1 MTKWYENIAR
11 MCNVPL
17 IMIDIP
23 YNNTVEVADQN
34 VRYVR
39 GQFDKAIK
47 QLEELTGKK
56 FDEKLGELLPLLK
69 DDDLLILTA
78 DHGNDPTYTG
88 TDHTREKVPFIAW
101 SPSMACGGEMEENDT
116 FAVIGATIADNFGVA
131 MPEGTIGSSRLEE
144 IEK

>member
-56 FDEKLGELLPLLK
+56 FDEKKFE
-69 DDDLLILTA
+69 
-78 DHGNDPTYTG
+78 H
-88 TDHTREKVPFIAW
+88 
-101 SPSMACGGEMEENDT
+101 ACAERKPYSKGM
-116 FAVIGATIADNFGVA
+116 VK
-131 MPEGTIGSSRLEE
+131 SL
-144 IEK
+144 